1 MLLVPCGT
9 DEAETAN
16 AVANWTKAN
25 FQLPAFCSNH
35 LPMVVGITPDAVT
48 SSQHFVRRVWKEF
61 AKQLKSKPTLDLDDD
76 PPQVFGDLIA
86 EVHAQGGYPIIVIQR
101 FHSFARIADDT
112 LLSVLS
118 ALREREH
125 TRQITTL
132 AISPIEYDKLRN
144 RMMPERPFVNSAYGD
159 NHDRAVMTPLSRE
172 EFEKAAVARGLKP
185 ADANKLFK
193 AGGGPDAV
201 YQKLIDAATA
211 QDRDPID
218 GCLSRLG
225 DIIKRFLDYSFGPQ
239 SEEREALLQ
248 RLALGCLRPDD
259 EGMISA
265 HPFKKFLVKQ
275 TPEGKMVA
283 SSPVLSRSILNG
295 GAGWRGYEQ
304 SLRAIASQDFD
315 AADEYTSLLNPT
327 APHLRTFCG
336 IVEILTALHGQ
347 EDDGLLAIDWKKI
360 EKAGKQFKGLGSPG
374 APFRLWIETLERWA
388 RVVEREA
395 TVGGDSSLSVAI
407 SNAYARN
414 SPRAGMLNGSG

>member
-1 MLLVPCGT
+1 VRTDYKWFEELARTTWRAMPRRSFMLLVPCGT

-248 RLALGCLRPDD
+248 RLALGCLRR
-259 EGMISA
+259 M
-265 HPFKKFLVKQ
+265 
-275 TPEGKMVA
+275 M
-283 SSPVLSRSILNG
+283 
-295 GAGWRGYEQ
+295 
-304 SLRAIASQDFD
+304 
-315 AADEYTSLLNPT
+315 
-327 APHLRTFCG
+327 
-336 IVEILTALHGQ
+336 
-347 EDDGLLAIDWKKI
+347 
-360 EKAGKQFKGLGSPG
+360 KG
-374 APFRLWIETLERWA
+374 
-388 RVVEREA
+388 
-395 TVGGDSSLSVAI
+395 
-407 SNAYARN
+407 
-414 SPRAGMLNGSG
+414 